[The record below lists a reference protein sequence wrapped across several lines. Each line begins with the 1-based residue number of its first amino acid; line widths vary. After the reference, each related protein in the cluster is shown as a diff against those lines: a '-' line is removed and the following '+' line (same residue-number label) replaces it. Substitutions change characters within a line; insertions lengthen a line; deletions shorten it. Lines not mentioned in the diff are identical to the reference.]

1 MGCRGGSCSCGKG
14 NHSSIQ
20 ENQRLVQL
28 SVGLDQLSDPGLL
41 KGLESLSVD
50 EEVVEVRFKNNRK
63 IIYRNIHGLDLI
75 KDDRVVVEAEG
86 GFDLGTISLTGDLA
100 QKQFDNGSG
109 LTKKSSLFK
118 IYRKAS
124 QEDIAQWI
132 KGKKSERE
140 VLLKSRDLASGLNQ
154 DIQIND
160 AEFRSDG
167 MKVKLFY
174 AADKH
179 VDVKDL
185 IRIYEAVLGIKV
197 EMKQASFMTAGISP

>member
-1 MGCRGGSCSCGKG
+1 MSCRDGSCSCGKG

-20 ENQRLVQL
+20 ENRSLVRM

-100 QKQFDNGSG
+100 QKQFDKGSD
-109 LTKKSSLFK
+109 LTKKSTLLK

-124 QEDIAQWI
+124 QEDIDLWI
-132 KGKKSERE
+132 KAKKNERE
-140 VLLKSRDLASGLNQ
+140 VLQKSRSLASGLNQ

-160 AEFRSDG
+160 VEFRSDG
-167 MKVKLFY
+167 LKVQLFY
-174 AADKH
+174 ATNRH
-179 VDVKDL
+179 VDIL
-185 IRIYEAVLGIKV
+185 NLTRTYEAVLGIKV
-197 EMKQASFMTAGISP
+197 EMKQASS